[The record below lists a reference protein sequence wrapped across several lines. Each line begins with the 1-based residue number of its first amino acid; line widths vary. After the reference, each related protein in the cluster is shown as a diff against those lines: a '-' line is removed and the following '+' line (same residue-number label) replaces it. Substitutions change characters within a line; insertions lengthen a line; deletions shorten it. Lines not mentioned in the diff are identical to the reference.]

1 MKNRFSFSAQ
11 KVRKSAAKQMRRY
24 FCCASR
30 IRRIFAPVPPSLRW
44 GCRNM
49 SREYYLRDP
58 ALRRYFLSLP
68 PKLQAAVATKAPELD
83 LGELQLWAEQYGSL
97 TL

>member
-1 MKNRFSFSAQ
+1 
-11 KVRKSAAKQMRRY
+11 
-24 FCCASR
+24 
-30 IRRIFAPVPPSLRW
+30 
-44 GCRNM
+44 M

-68 PKLQAAVATKAPELD
+68 PKLQAAVATKAPDLD